1 MGIWRYLE
9 LLVMCD
15 RTGKITAVR
24 SLYPQG
30 QITHFRRQKGAICKP
45 KIVVKILNIYGKS
58 GWELVSSYCLKFAE
72 GYCLVYTL
80 KKRIQKIN
88 GQESVRGT

>member
-1 MGIWRYLE
+1 MGFSVRLMSIWRYLE

-15 RTGKITAVR
+15 RRGKITGVR

-30 QITHFRRQKGAICKP
+30 QITHFRRQKGVMCKP
-45 KIVVKILNIYGKS
+45 KMVVKILNIYGKG
-58 GWELVSSYCLKFAE
+58 GWELVSSYSLKFSQ

-80 KKRIQKIN
+80 KKRVK
-88 GQESVRGT
+88 

>member
-30 QITHFRRQKGAICKP
+30 QITHFRRQKGVICKP
-45 KIVVKILNIYGKS
+45 KIVVKILNLYGKR
-58 GWELVSSYCLKFAE
+58 GWELVSTYALNFSQ

-80 KKRIQKIN
+80 KKKVIN
-88 GQESVRGT
+88 NG